1 MAVGGVLFDIDGVQV
16 TSWQPIPGAARTL
29 RVLAEHRVA
38 CSYLTNTT
46 TRTRAQIAEALAET
60 GIDVRPDEVIT
71 AAVLTAD
78 YVRTHYPNARCLLVN
93 SGQIAEDM
101 PGLDLVDSAV
111 CETPGTPE
119 TPDVIL
125 LGGAG
130 PEYGHLTLSR
140 VYDWMAQGVPV
151 VAMHRS
157 TAWNTVDGLRI
168 DTGMYLIGME
178 ETSGRKAVSVGKPAP
193 AAFEAAALRLGVD
206 PDEMF
211 MVGDDLNNDVLAA
224 QVVGMTGVLVRT
236 GKFRQNTLDR
246 WAADE
251 FAMQPDHVIDS
262 VAELPGLLDLELQ

>member
-1 MAVGGVLFDIDGVQV
+1 MAVGGVLFDIDGVLV
-16 TSWQPIPGAARTL
+16 TSWQAIPGAAATL
-29 RVLAEHRVA
+29 RVLAENQVA

-46 TRTRAQIAEALAET
+46 TRTRDQIAAALSDA
-60 GIDVRPDEVIT
+60 GMRVRPDEVIT

-78 YVRTHYPNARCLLVN
+78 YIRANHPHARCFLVN
-93 SGQIAEDM
+93 DGDVAADM
-101 PGLDLVDSAV
+101 AGIDFIDPDVDSD
-111 CETPGTPE
+111 
-119 TPDVIL
+119 PDVVI

-130 PEYGHLTLSR
+130 PQFTHRTLSR
-140 VYDWMAQGVPV
+140 VYDWMVNGVPV

-157 TAWNTVDGLRI
+157 TFWKTADGLRI

-178 ETSGRKAVSVGKPAP
+178 EASGRKAVAVGKPAP
-193 AAFEAAALRLGVD
+193 AGFQVAAARLGVD
-206 PDEMF
+206 PEEMV

-236 GKFRQNTLDR
+236 GKFRQDTLDR

-262 VAELPGLLDLELQ
+262 VADLPGLLDL